1 MFFTSYFIDG
11 RVFFRISYLL
21 YRIWFDD
28 NCVRVYKSCRSQSNV
43 RQSNPIELQ
52 SFDWLRLVSVIQ
64 HDRAHPKFLPIEHNR
79 TFRMEASKIVLK
91 SSFISFQTRRC
102 CQQISYVLPSISNTS
117 TQGRCR
123 REQRQRKPWNYQ
135 FWKRVV
141 INEGYHGC
149 PFAVGVDVK
158 FIFEIGV

>member
-1 MFFTSYFIDG
+1 MVEYSSGSVTFYI
-11 RVFFRISYLL
+11 VFDSTIIAYACINPAVVNRTFGDRT
-21 YRIWFDD
+21 
-28 NCVRVYKSCRSQSNV
+28 QSNSNRSTDFDWF
-43 RQSNPIELQ
+43 RQSNMIDLTQNFCQSNTIER
-52 SFDWLRLVSVIQ
+52 S
-64 HDRAHPKFLPIEHNR
+64 E
-79 TFRMEASKIVLK
+79 MEASKIVHK
-91 SSFISFQTRRC
+91 SRFISFQTRRC

-158 FIFEIGV
+158 FIFEKGV